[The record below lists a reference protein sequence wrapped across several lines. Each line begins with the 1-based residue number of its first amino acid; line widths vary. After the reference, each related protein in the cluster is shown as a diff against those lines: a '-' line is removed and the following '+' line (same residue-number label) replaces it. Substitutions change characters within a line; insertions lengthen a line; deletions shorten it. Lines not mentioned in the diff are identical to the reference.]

1 MVNLNSECPGP
12 AAGDPSAA
20 LEASERARRV
30 ATALVRLPATDRR
43 VVTLR
48 FGFDGP
54 PLTLREVGWLL
65 QVSAERVRQI
75 QTRAMRRLHKAAAI
89 TGIGDY
95 APRHGEG

>member
-1 MVNLNSECPGP
+1 MP
-12 AAGDPSAA
+12 ALLSCSQEWTTADPSTA
-20 LEASERARRV
+20 LEANERARRV
-30 ATALVRLPATDRR
+30 AGALARLPATDRR

-54 PLTLREVGWLL
+54 PLTLREIGWLL

-75 QTRAMRRLHKAAAI
+75 QTRAMRRLRRAAGV

-95 APRHGEG
+95 APQRGEG